1 MTGWNV
7 IKHHKQD
14 KIQTLLFKDPTN
26 INDRVPNINAKYNY
40 YQYKINISIEI

>member
-7 IKHHKQD
+7 MKHHKQD
-14 KIQTLLFKDPTN
+14 KIQTSLSKDSAN

-40 YQYKINISIEI
+40 YQ